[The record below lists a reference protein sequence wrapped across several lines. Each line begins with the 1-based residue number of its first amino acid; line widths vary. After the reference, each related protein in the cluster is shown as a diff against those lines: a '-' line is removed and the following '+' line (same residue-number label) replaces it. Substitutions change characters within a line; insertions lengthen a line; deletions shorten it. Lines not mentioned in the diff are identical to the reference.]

1 VDNRMVSP
9 VCETGRRRIDVGPRS
24 PGPHMSQALAP
35 APLPSSPP
43 PVRGRLDEEAKR
55 SFLRMISHELRTPL
69 NSIIGFSE
77 VLRQELCGPL
87 GSAQYKEYANFISG
101 SGHKM
106 LKLVNQIVEI
116 VRLESHAEEMDLR
129 PEPLDL
135 ALGEAFQALA
145 AESQSWG
152 VKLVA
157 EDLDDMPS
165 ALADARGLRTVLIN
179 LLQNAMAHSPAGDIV
194 RARAFRRGGLVLVEI
209 RLQRAGRAPEQVH
222 RSHVRQSKDRIC
234 GHDQIAM
241 LSRPVIGPLWKPSRA
256 FSAIRPSCSTQ
267 LARRRAT
274 YACSRFSLV

>member
-1 VDNRMVSP
+1 
-9 VCETGRRRIDVGPRS
+9 
-24 PGPHMSQALAP
+24 MSQALAP
-35 APLPSSPP
+35 APLPPSPP

-209 RLQRAGRAPEQVH
+209 EDHGEGFDPEDLPRLMRPFEQGQQPLTRNGDGAGLGLPIAKLITEAMGGSLDIRTAPGQGLVA
-222 RSHVRQSKDRIC
+222 I
-234 GHDQIAM
+234 
-241 LSRPVIGPLWKPSRA
+241 IGLPA
-256 FSAIRPSCSTQ
+256 
-267 LARRRAT
+267 
-274 YACSRFSLV
+274 V